1 MRSGALRRRLSKRT
15 PRSRMRWCLGR
26 SRCRGAS
33 LSAEEAGAAV
43 RRTFPPCEP
52 DERGA
57 RSQSGPTGRTARG
70 QIEPTWGGRRKA
82 ECEWRVVV
90 RSASRHVTVLTVLST
105 GDCALRRRGGGRE
118 HKSPNFRRQLGR
130 SRPTTRA
137 APRRSRVE
145 QLGSHIPMPL
155 ARAPRVF
162 VCAHLVLISRFP
174 PHRLTPLLP
183 CPALAGPEG
192 SASLSHSSSPKKPA
206 RRSPLPRRRALAL
219 RCLGCRTAGHARGA
233 EAAVCSATPHPK
245 LPGTIYTAAEA
256 IEEAGGT
263 ALPLVVDIRQA
274 DQVEQARRSLTGAC
288 SDAVL
293 I

>member
-1 MRSGALRRRLSKRT
+1 
-15 PRSRMRWCLGR
+15 MRWCLGR

-52 DERGA
+52 NEREA

-90 RSASRHVTVLTVLST
+90 RSASRHITVLTVLST

-145 QLGSHIPMPL
+145 ATGLSYSD
-155 ARAPRVF
+155 APCSSASCLRVRSPCPHQA
-162 VCAHLVLISRFP
+162 VA
-174 PHRLTPLLP
+174 PHRLTPVLP

-288 SDAVL
+288 SVAVL